1 MEPNQKAFSIQTLTF
16 IPGLELNRQY
26 YAKVLAPLLNHF
38 DPDLNF
44 SASLIGYGSDVLGV
58 DNATSMDHNW
68 GPRGQIFLQGADSN
82 RIESLWNY
90 LAENLPAEFMGFP
103 TNFTDKR
110 LDFTQSM
117 VPAGSGP
124 INHLIEIYDIDRYF
138 FDLFHKDVFVIAPID
153 WLRIPEQKLLE
164 VTAGE
169 VFHDGLNRLNPAR
182 EVLRYYP
189 ADIRLAKLAAYW
201 NCISNEEAFIGRAVE
216 LSDLLGLKL
225 IASRLVNTLLK
236 ICFVI
241 KEKYLPYSKWFTHGF
256 DQLDL
261 PQIKQAALDILTEND
276 PKAIE
281 QKLAGLYTQ
290 VLSLQNECPGIP
302 QIETEIT
309 SYYNRPY
316 RVIMAE
322 KIVNVLRASIKDE
335 SIRSLELTHVG
346 LDNKIDGLDL
356 TNGNTLELIFK

>member
-1 MEPNQKAFSIQTLTF
+1 MEPNKNSFSIQTLTF

-26 YAKVLAPLLNHF
+26 YTKVIAPLLKQF
-38 DPDLNF
+38 DPDLNY
-44 SASLIGYGSDVLGV
+44 SASLIGYGSDVLGF

-82 RIESLWNY
+82 RIEALWNF
-90 LAENLPAEFMGFP
+90 LAENLPTEFMEFP

-110 LDFTQSM
+110 LDGTQSM
-117 VPAGSGP
+117 VPAASSR
-124 INHLIEIYDIDRYF
+124 INPLIEIYDLDRYF
-138 FDLFHKDVFVIAPID
+138 ADLFHKDVFDLAPID

-182 EVLRYYP
+182 EVLHYYP
-189 ADIRLAKLAAYW
+189 TDIRLAKLAAYW
-201 NCISNEEAFIGRAVE
+201 NCISNEEAFVGRAVE
-216 LSDLLGLKL
+216 LSDLLGLKF

-236 ICFVI
+236 ICFVL
-241 KEKYLPYSKWFTHGF
+241 KEQYLPYSKWFTHGF
-256 DQLDL
+256 DQLGL

-276 PKAIE
+276 PKAVE
-281 QKLAGLYTQ
+281 QKLANLYTQ
-290 VLSLQNECPGIP
+290 MLALQNGCPGIP
-302 QIETEIT
+302 RIEIGIT

-316 RVIMAE
+316 RVIMAD
-322 KIVNVLRASIKDE
+322 KIVDVLRASIE
-335 SIRSLELTHVG
+335 EENIRSLELTHIG

>member
-1 MEPNQKAFSIQTLTF
+1 MEPNKNSFSIQTLTF

-26 YAKVLAPLLNHF
+26 YAKVVAPLLEQF
-38 DPDLNF
+38 DPALSY
-44 SASLIGYGSDVLGV
+44 SAGLIGYGSDVFSF

-68 GPRGQIFLQGADSN
+68 GPRGQIFLRGKDAD
-82 RIESLWNY
+82 RIKGLWNF
-90 LAENLPAEFMGFP
+90 LAHNLPVEFLGFP

-110 LDFTQSM
+110 IDGTQSM
-117 VPAGSGP
+117 VPAASGSV
-124 INHLIEIYDIDRYF
+124 NHLIEIYDIDRYF
-138 FDLFHKDVFVIAPID
+138 TDLFHKDIKDLTPID

-169 VFHDGLNRLNPAR
+169 VFHDGLNKLNPAR
-182 EVLRYYP
+182 EILRYYP
-189 ADIRLAKLAAYW
+189 AEIRLAKLAAYW
-201 NCISNEEAFIGRAVE
+201 NCISNEEAFVGRAVE
-216 LSDLLGLKL
+216 LSDLLGVKL
-225 IASRLVNTLLK
+225 VASRLVNILLK
-236 ICFVI
+236 ICFVL
-241 KEKYLPYSKWFTHGF
+241 KERYLPYSKWFTHGF
-256 DQLDL
+256 EQLGL
-261 PQIKQAALDILTEND
+261 PQIKQAALEILTENE
-276 PKAIE
+276 PEVIE

-302 QIETEIT
+302 QIETGIT
-309 SYYNRPY
+309 TYYNRPY

-356 TNGNTLELIFK
+356 TNGNTLELLFN